1 MHRLLKYFNKLA
13 VLFDISPFD
22 TGGITKLLV
31 YIIWGSNALLFLGKD
46 INFTPEFFNAGN
58 NSEYSIQCTVLKKVS
73 STDLYIEN
81 ITFVKV
87 SNIVV
92 ILPYDYELPI
102 LDVITLPRDRSP
114 PSQLFT

>member
-1 MHRLLKYFNKLA
+1 LHRLFKYYNKLA
-13 VLFDISPFD
+13 DFFDISPID

-31 YIIWGSNALLFLGKD
+31 YALWGINALLFLGKD
-46 INFTPEFFNAGN
+46 INFTPESYYAGY
-58 NSEYSIQCTVLKKVS
+58 NSVQSIQCTVLKKVS
-73 STDLYIEN
+73 TTDLYIEN
-81 ITFVKV
+81 FTLVKV

-114 PSQLFT
+114 PSRLFT

>member
-1 MHRLLKYFNKLA
+1 LHRLIKYFNKLA
-13 VLFDISPFD
+13 NIFDISPID

-46 INFTPEFFNAGN
+46 INIAPEFFNAGS
-58 NSEYSIQCTVLKKVS
+58 NSVLSIQCTVLKKVS
-73 STDLYIEN
+73 NTDLFIN
-81 ITFVKV
+81 NFTFVKV